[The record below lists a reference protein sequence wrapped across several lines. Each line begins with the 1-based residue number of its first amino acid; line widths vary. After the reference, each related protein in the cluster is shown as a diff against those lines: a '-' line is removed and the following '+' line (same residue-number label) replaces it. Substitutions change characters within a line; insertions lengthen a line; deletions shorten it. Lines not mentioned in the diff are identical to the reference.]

1 MNFSKNL
8 LAAILGNL
16 IAFGLLFV
24 LLLMG
29 IAGLASVASVAAPQG
44 KQSINE
50 ESVLRLRLN
59 EVIYDRLPSIEQ
71 FNVSLGLEP
80 EAIGL
85 DQVVHSIRAAAKEEN
100 IKGISEKTV
109 NFYVSINSFCFSNF
123 TNNYHHN
130 SESFFIYGA

>member
-59 EVIYDRLPSIEQ
+59 EVIYDRLPAIEQ

-85 DQVVHSIRAAAKEEN
+85 DQVVHSIRTAAKEEN
-100 IKGISEKTV
+100 IKGISLETQ
-109 NFYVSINSFCFSNF
+109 
-123 TNNYHHN
+123 
-130 SESFFIYGA
+130 FIQAG